1 MSEQLTL
8 EDVLKRDGVLVYK
21 TRGASMRPMLKQNRD
36 LVTVRPTEGRLKKY
50 DIPLYRRRGGGY
62 ILHRIIKV
70 TENGYIIRG
79 DNTFVK
85 ERNVTDN
92 DIIGVLTQFRRK
104 GKDHSVQSA
113 GFKLYSRVWNFIYP
127 LRWAAYK
134 ARRLAGKIKR
144 KVKGGA

>member
-1 MSEQLTL
+1 MSEHLTL
-8 EDVLKRDGVLVYK
+8 EDILKRDGVLIYK

-36 LVTVRPTEGRLKKY
+36 LVTVRPTAGRLKKY

-62 ILHRIIKV
+62 VLHSIIKV

-85 ERNVTDN
+85 ERNVTDG

-104 GKDHSVQSA
+104 GKDHSVESA
-113 GFKLYSRVWNFIYP
+113 GFRLYSRIWNFIYP
-127 LRWAAYK
+127 LRWAAHE
-134 ARRLAGKIKR
+134 ARRLAGKLKR